1 VANNPKFAEKVKV
14 PVNVGKEFVKAD
26 KAKGAKMKK
35 TKRYED
41 GGYLLDSEG
50 KRVKSGSGDDVR
62 SGSYDKEAEM
72 ESARKKLAQ
81 DVQSMV
87 KAKGDS
93 DRLSYDAEQGAKAPE
108 AASAKM
114 PAKAKSGIVTKEELA
129 KSGLSLRDYMNKQ
142 RGLTRRDGKA
152 AEKAPA
158 KTQSSQK
165 ETGAPVSRA
174 RPTPSG
180 SSPKQTM
187 GGNYSNEGRG
197 RPAPA
202 PVAREKRA
210 GTALPMSEGVLK
222 QREADEKRREGRR
235 EQGRIR
241 DAESDAKRKTEFA
254 QFNEAMKSDPKQKE
268 LKDAK
273 DKDARMSPGQRS
285 AARGK
290 AVKEFFGMAKG
301 GSVRGSGIAQ
311 RGVRKCK
318 MV

>member
-1 VANNPKFAEKVKV
+1 
-14 PVNVGKEFVKAD
+14 
-26 KAKGAKMKK
+26 MKK

-81 DVQSMV
+81 DVQSKL
-87 KAKGDS
+87 KADKAAKDDADFAEA
-93 DRLSYDAEQGAKAPE
+93 DRMSSTARAVAGKPASKAAP
-108 AASAKM
+108 S
-114 PAKAKSGIVTKEELA
+114 AKAKSGIVTKEELA

-152 AEKAPA
+152 AEKASAPSA
-158 KTQSSQK
+158 KGSMIQSMDTDVMRTASRTAAK
-165 ETGAPVSRA
+165 EAG
-174 RPTPSG
+174 
-180 SSPKQTM
+180 
-187 GGNYSNEGRG
+187 
-197 RPAPA
+197 
-202 PVAREKRA
+202 EKRKA
-210 GTALPMSEGVLK
+210 STPVKASSATEKPKALAISPGVLK
-222 QREADEKRREGRR
+222 QREADEKRREERR
-235 EQGRIR
+235 EIGRQR
-241 DAESDAKRKTEFA
+241 DAKKKEESA
-254 QFNEAMKSDPKQKE
+254 
-268 LKDAK
+268 AK
-273 DKDARMSPGQRS
+273 DQMSPGQRS

>member
-1 VANNPKFAEKVKV
+1 
-14 PVNVGKEFVKAD
+14 
-26 KAKGAKMKK
+26 MKK

-41 GGYLLDSEG
+41 GGYLLDGSG
-50 KRVKSGSGDDVR
+50 NRIKSGSGDDVR
-62 SGSYDKEAEM
+62 AGSYDKEAEM

-81 DVQSMV
+81 DVQNKL
-87 KAKGDS
+87 KADKAAKDDADFAEA
-93 DRLSYDAEQGAKAPE
+93 DRMSSTARAVAGKPASKAAP
-108 AASAKM
+108 S
-114 PAKAKSGIVTKEELA
+114 AKAKSGIVTKEELA

-158 KTQSSQK
+158 KTQSGQK
-165 ETGAPVSRA
+165 ETSAPVSRA

-202 PVAREKRA
+202 PVAREKGA

-254 QFNEAMKSDPKQKE
+254 KFNEAMKSDPKQKE

>member
-1 VANNPKFAEKVKV
+1 M
-14 PVNVGKEFVKAD
+14 
-26 KAKGAKMKK
+26 MKK
-35 TKRYED
+35 SVKKYQPGGLVDRD
-41 GGYLLDSEG
+41 GNPVRDGSNQPIMTESG
-50 KRVKSGSGDDVR
+50 REEMAFQKSM
-62 SGSYDKEAEM
+62 KEAE
-72 ESARKKLAQ
+72 EKLGREAQ
-81 DVQSMV
+81 AYV
-87 KAKGDS
+87 KNKGDA

-108 AASAKM
+108 AAKKSTAK
-114 PAKAKSGIVTKEELA
+114 KAPIVTKEELA

-165 ETGAPVSRA
+165 ESSAPVSRA
-174 RPTPSG
+174 RPTPAG

-187 GGNYSNEGRG
+187 GGNYSNEGRS

-202 PVAREKRA
+202 PAAREKRA
-210 GTALPMSEGVLK
+210 GTALPMNPSLLR
-222 QREADEKRREGRR
+222 QRDEDEKRREGRR

-241 DAESDAKRKTEFA
+241 DAESDVKRKA
-254 QFNEAMKSDPKQKE
+254 DIAKFNEAMKSDPKQQE
-268 LKDAK
+268 LKAAR
-273 DKDARMSPGQRS
+273 DKDARMSPAERS

-290 AVKEFFGMAKG
+290 SIKEAFGLAKG

-318 MV
+318 IV

>member
-1 VANNPKFAEKVKV
+1 
-14 PVNVGKEFVKAD
+14 
-26 KAKGAKMKK
+26 MKK

-81 DVQSMV
+81 DVQSKLKAD
-87 KAKGDS
+87 KAKEDADFAEA
-93 DRLSYDAEQGAKAPE
+93 DRMSSTARAVAGKPASKAAP
-108 AASAKM
+108 S
-114 PAKAKSGIVTKEELA
+114 AKAKSGIVTKEELA

-180 SSPKQTM
+180 SSPKQTT

-202 PVAREKRA
+202 PVAREKGA

-222 QREADEKRREGRR
+222 QREADEKRR
-235 EQGRIR
+235 
-241 DAESDAKRKTEFA
+241 
-254 QFNEAMKSDPKQKE
+254 
-268 LKDAK
+268 
-273 DKDARMSPGQRS
+273 
-285 AARGK
+285 
-290 AVKEFFGMAKG
+290 
-301 GSVRGSGIAQ
+301 
-311 RGVRKCK
+311 
-318 MV
+318 